1 MIVEIVLIAYALSR
15 LLGLTILMW
24 LVTTTSTWSAQER
37 AFVIDPLVSALVSK
51 DMKVRPAPEQLVP
64 MTVQVM
70 GDVTISKTLDT
81 VPPGMYAEYGYTRLE
96 LNDANTASV
105 YFEKEWEKWPESR
118 FLMEK
123 VMERLT
129 TTTTEPAVPG
139 DV

>member
-1 MIVEIVLIAYALSR
+1 MELKKKAGAKAVIITALALITTACGGANTMYNWGGYSNS
-15 LLGLTILMW
+15 LLGYYKNQDD
-24 LVTTTSTWSAQER
+24 AQLEKFSNTLLEGIQK
-37 AFVIDPLVSALVSK
+37 AEID
-51 DMKVRPAPEQLVP
+51 
-64 MTVQVM
+64 
-70 GDVTISKTLDT
+70 DT

>member
-1 MIVEIVLIAYALSR
+1 MELKKMSLAKAVIITALALITSACGGANTMYNWGGYSNN
-15 LLGLTILMW
+15 LLGYYKNQDDAQLEKFS
-24 LVTTTSTWSAQER
+24 TTLLEGIQKAE
-37 AFVIDPLVSALVSK
+37 ID
-51 DMKVRPAPEQLVP
+51 
-64 MTVQVM
+64 
-70 GDVTISKTLDT
+70 DT

-129 TTTTEPAVPG
+129 TTTPEPAVPG